1 MAHASPLILV
11 LVAGFGLAFALGTLA
26 VRLRLSPIAGYLLA
40 GIAIGPFTP
49 GFVADSH
56 LTLDLAEIGV
66 ILLMFGV
73 GLQFSPKELLAVRAI
88 ALPGALL
95 QVLLSTAIGTG
106 VAWMLGWPPLGGGL
120 VIGIALSISST
131 IVTMRTLQE
140 RRIVDSERGHILAGW
155 LVVQDIVTVL
165 ALVLLPALAPLL
177 STTPTMQTV
186 SFAAVLLSLAFTL
199 AKLAA
204 FGALMWLVGRR
215 IIPAVLHY
223 VAHTGSRELFRLAVL
238 SLALGVAFA
247 ASEIFGVSLALGAFI
262 AGMILSESPL
272 SQQAAAESLPL
283 RDAFA
288 VLFFVSVG
296 MLFDPSTL
304 VHAPF
309 TLIATVLAVLLAI
322 SVSVFLLIRVLGG
335 SAGTALFAA
344 AALAQIGE
352 FSFILMDLGLGLKL
366 VPPDA
371 RNVVLGTSI
380 VTILLNPALLAGV
393 GYLLRRNEPAPS
405 ARDARAEALMPTA
418 LRDHAVVVGYGR
430 VGSLVAD
437 ELAKSGMPVLVIEEI
452 RDVVKLRGDVSME
465 FLAGNAA
472 DERVLGAAGL
482 KDARLLFV
490 AIPQAFDA
498 GQIVEQARAINPGL
512 RIVARAH
519 FDAETEHLMQH
530 GADAVIMG
538 EREIAR
544 AMLDFA
550 LLHGQKEF
558 AGRAFTP
565 TAPMRRPHGQPSG
578 TADQN

>member
-1 MAHASPLILV
+1 MVHASPLILV

-40 GIAIGPFTP
+40 GIAMGPFTP

-73 GLQFSPKELLAVRAI
+73 GLHFSPRELLAVRAV

-95 QVLLSTAIGTG
+95 QIAVSTAIGAG
-106 VAWMLGWPPLGGGL
+106 IAWLLGWPPLGGGL
-120 VIGIALSISST
+120 VIGLALSISST

-140 RRIVDSERGHILAGW
+140 RRIVDTERGHILAGW

-165 ALVLLPALAPLL
+165 ALVLLPTLAPLL
-177 STTPTMQTV
+177 KGTSLPQAAAIAPT
-186 SFAAVLLSLAFTL
+186 SLLIPLALTI
-199 AKLAA
+199 AKLGLFTAI
-204 FGALMWLVGRR
+204 MWIAGRR
-215 IIPAVLHY
+215 LIPNILHY

-247 ASEIFGVSLALGAFI
+247 ASELFGVSLALGAFI

-304 VHAPF
+304 VHTPMA
-309 TLIATVLAVLLAI
+309 LIATVLAVIVAI
-322 SVSVFLLIRVLGG
+322 SGSVFLLIRMLGG
-335 SAGTALFAA
+335 SMGTALFAA

-366 VPPDA
+366 VPPEA

-380 VTILLNPALLAGV
+380 ITILLNPALLAGV
-393 GYLLRRNEPAPS
+393 EYLQRRREPAPS
-405 ARDARAEALMPTA
+405 AKGVRSEALVPTS

-437 ELAKSGMPVLVIEEI
+437 ELAKSGVPVLVIEEI
-452 RDVVKLRGDVSME
+452 RDVVKRQREASLE
-465 FLAGNAA
+465 FLGGNAA
-472 DERVLGAAGL
+472 DERVIAAAGL

-498 GQIVEQARAINPGL
+498 GQIVEQARAINPDL

-519 FDAETEHLMQH
+519 FDAETDHLMQH

-550 LLHGQKEF
+550 
-558 AGRAFTP
+558 
-565 TAPMRRPHGQPSG
+565 
-578 TADQN
+578 ADRHRVVQIRDGDSNSNLNDQIA